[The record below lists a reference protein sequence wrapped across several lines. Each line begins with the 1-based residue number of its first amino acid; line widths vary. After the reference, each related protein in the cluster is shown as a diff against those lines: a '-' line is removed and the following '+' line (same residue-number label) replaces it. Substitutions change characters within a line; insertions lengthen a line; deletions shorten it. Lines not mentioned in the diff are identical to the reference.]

1 MARTKMVTRTVTQ
14 TTADVM
20 RINTTTAEVS
30 IAPFTLGGK
39 YTDGEE
45 FLKAVNKVINEG
57 PDIKCVK
64 ADNLIEEELLLGM
77 TEEEFIRNARVLP
90 PRTKADIDEE

>member
-1 MARTKMVTRTVTQ
+1 MARTKMVTRTVVQ

-20 RINTTTAEVS
+20 RINTSTAEVS
-30 IAPFTLGGK
+30 IVPFTLGGK

-45 FLKAVNKVINEG
+45 FLKAVNKTAYDL
-57 PDIKCVK
+57 PDIKYVK
-64 ADNLIEEELLLGM
+64 ADNLVEEELLLGM

-90 PRTKADIDEE
+90 PRTKSDIDEE